1 MLLTLGREFGIL
13 ILLIRRMMKTF
24 LQNLLIFFAL
34 SLCALISY
42 QWVRETDL
50 NKKVQALTD
59 TVHEKLENIQGLQST
74 VKHDETEI
82 VRLDGLKTTLAQTVK
97 SNDTQI
103 SLLVRAVEKATNDVE
118 RAERQIDVYKDA
130 LTAANDNIKKQN
142 DDIKAQ
148 NEEMAKLAADRNEV
162 VQKFNKMAAD
172 YNDLAAKWNK
182 QQEELAKQATNTP
195 AKPQK

>member
-1 MLLTLGREFGIL
+1 
-13 ILLIRRMMKTF
+13 MMKTF

-50 NKKVQALTD
+50 NKKVQSLSD
-59 TVHEKLENIQGLQST
+59 TVHDKMENIQSLQQS
-74 VKHDETEI
+74 VKHDEAEI
-82 VRLDGLKTTLAQTVK
+82 VRLDGIKNTLTQTVK

-103 SLLVRAVEKATNDVE
+103 SLLVKAVDKATNDVD
-118 RAERQIDVYKDA
+118 RAERQIDVYKGA
-130 LTAANDNIKKQN
+130 LDAANENIKKQN

-162 VQKFNKMAAD
+162 VKKFNKMAAD

-182 QQEELAKQATNTP
+182 QQDELAKQATNQPT
-195 AKPQK
+195 KGQKKD

>member
-1 MLLTLGREFGIL
+1 
-13 ILLIRRMMKTF
+13 MMKTF

-34 SLCALISY
+34 SLCALISF

-50 NKKVQALTD
+50 RKQVQGLTD
-59 TVHEKLENIQGLQST
+59 TVHDKMENIQSLQTS
-74 VKHDETEI
+74 VKHDEAEI
-82 VRLDGLKTTLAQTVK
+82 VRLDGLKNALTQTVH
-97 SNDTQI
+97 SNDVQI

-118 RAERQIDVYKDA
+118 RAERQIEVYKGA
-130 LTAANDNIKKQN
+130 LDAANDNIKKQN
-142 DDIKAQ
+142 EDIKVQ

-162 VQKFNKMAAD
+162 VKKFNKMAAD

-195 AKPQK
+195 AKK